1 MSCIQVTVLRQ
12 FGTYI
17 QTSLALPGLSVQSL
31 LFAQERGFLS
41 DGDDASSADTRQ
53 SRLSAHHL
61 SSDLSSSASLF
72 GRETSSRCPFSSV
85 TSRSSPLLITNPSYL
100 EVTLWRLWCEEF
112 NWSVC
117 TRLFHLLD
125 FERVRTSTGVYGVS
139 ASWEDSKR

>member
-1 MSCIQVTVLRQ
+1 MSCIQVTSLVRYVYLDEPCLAGPVL
-12 FGTYI
+12 
-17 QTSLALPGLSVQSL
+17 SL
-31 LFAQERGFLS
+31 LFAQDSARGFLS

-53 SRLSAHHL
+53 SRLSTHHL

-72 GRETSSRCPFSSV
+72 GHVTSSRCPFSSV
-85 TSRSSPLLITNPSYL
+85 TSRSPLVTNPLYL
-100 EVTLWRLWCEEF
+100 EVTLWRLWCEES

-125 FERVRTSTGVYGVS
+125 FERVRMSTGVYGFS